1 MLGKGDDGSK
11 ALIAELNERIERLE
25 EAMKKSQRLT
35 AKLASRLDEAEKRLT
50 EWESHAETADA
61 EQHDTG
67 AATADNAT
75 ATADNGT
82 ATPATTTLYFSA
94 PTPDGVFTAP
104 SATEQTGTS
113 IYTLTTSDGVSGQFA
128 MLDSQDAIAT
138 ASISLS
144 QFVKPACRIRQG
156 VSGVPRSVTTV
167 EPGTAVCD
175 GGKWK
180 IAQKAVIDFGK

>member
-1 MLGKGDDGSK
+1 MTPFLNNMLGKGDDGSK
-11 ALIAELNERIERLE
+11 ALVAELNERIGRLE
-25 EAMKKSQRLT
+25 EAIKKSQRQT
-35 AKLASRLDEAEKRLT
+35 AKLAARLDEAEKRLA
-50 EWESHAETADA
+50 EWESR
-61 EQHDTG
+61 
-67 AATADNAT
+67 AATADEQPCCPEQAAT
-75 ATADNGT
+75 DHAP

-104 SATEQTGTS
+104 SASEQTGSS
-113 IYTLTTSDGVSGQFA
+113 IYTLTTTDGVSGQFA

-144 QFVKPACRIRQG
+144 QFVKPACRIRQS
-156 VSGVPRSVTTV
+156 VNGVPRSVTTV

>member
-1 MLGKGDDGSK
+1 MTSFFNNMLGKGDDGSK
-11 ALIAELNERIERLE
+11 ALIAELNERLERLE
-25 EAMKKSQRLT
+25 EAIKKSQRQT
-35 AKLASRLDEAEKRLT
+35 AKLTSRLDEAEKRLA
-50 EWESHAETADA
+50 EWESRAETADA
-61 EQHDTG
+61 ERHDTG
-67 AATADNAT
+67 PATANNA
-75 ATADNGT
+75 T

-113 IYTLTTSDGVSGQFA
+113 IYTLTTSDGVSGQFV
-128 MLDSQDAIAT
+128 MLDSHDAIAT

-156 VSGVPRSVTTV
+156 VNGVPRSVTTV